1 VIKVIF
7 WVAAIGLFIL
17 LGSTVNCGR
26 RTLFGHIG
34 NIWSSD
40 EAQEMKQDVKE
51 GSKPALEKAKRA
63 GKAAVDELKADP
75 DAGVGAGAGAG
86 AGKPSPAPVRPKGSR

>member
-40 EAQEMKQDVKE
+40 EATEMKQDVKE

-63 GKAAVDELKADP
+63 GKAAVDELKAEP
-75 DAGVGAGAGAG
+75 DAG
-86 AGKPSPAPVRPKGSR
+86 AGKAKPAPARPGGGQ

>member
-63 GKAAVDELKADP
+63 GKAAVDELKAEP
-75 DAGVGAGAGAG
+75 DAGAGTAPAP
-86 AGKPSPAPVRPKGSR
+86 APAKPAPVKPKGSR